1 MTQIPELVEGH
12 HLTIRRIS
20 VSSMDNNVYL
30 LTSRATGDQVLI
42 DAADD
47 PGAIETLLAAASGDA
62 ESPSLRHILTTHSHH
77 DHIGALAAVATAHP
91 DAETLAGEA
100 DADAITAATGV
111 RIDRRLRHGDTLIL
125 GGIELAVIGLRG
137 HTPGSIALAYSDP
150 DGAAQIFTGDSLFPG
165 GVGNTGHD
173 PARFA
178 SLFSDVVG
186 RIFEEYRSEAVI
198 HPGHGRSTTLSAERP
213 HLAEWRA
220 RGW

>member
-47 PGAIETLLAAASGDA
+47 PGAIESLLAAASGDA

-137 HTPGSIALAYSDP
+137 HPGVDRSGLFRSGRCGADLHRRFAVPRRWVTPGTIRHDSRACSPTSSAASSRSIAPRRSSIRA
-150 DGAAQIFTGDSLFPG
+150 TGVP
-165 GVGNTGHD
+165 
-173 PARFA
+173 PR
-178 SLFSDVVG
+178 
-186 RIFEEYRSEAVI
+186 
-198 HPGHGRSTTLSAERP
+198 
-213 HLAEWRA
+213 
-220 RGW
+220 